1 MELQQTFPKRSSS
14 LLSETT
20 RGAAN
25 RPQGNTSTV
34 APVTVF
40 MITYSRL
47 IPKHSDSPHH
57 AMDFTT
63 SRTGSSFTSVKS
75 LLPEKMA
82 HKVLRIKI
90 RKKREQNPLLAA
102 TQFWSQSGHSTASSC
117 HCWEDFSQQTQQEAL
132 HSCNNCSCQIP
143 AFVKLICRC
152 PILLEEGIDL
162 LQCQ

>member
-1 MELQQTFPKRSSS
+1 MQQPKKYRKHKGRRRIFIAVELQQTFPKRSSS

-82 HKVLRIKI
+82 PRVLKKKF
-90 RKKREQNPLLAA
+90 RKRDNKTHCLLLHNFGYNLDTQQTAAA
-102 TQFWSQSGHSTASSC
+102 TAGRIFPNKPNKKHFTPATTAAVR
-117 HCWEDFSQQTQQEAL
+117 FL
-132 HSCNNCSCQIP
+132 H
-143 AFVKLICRC
+143 L
-152 PILLEEGIDL
+152 
-162 LQCQ
+162 

>member
-1 MELQQTFPKRSSS
+1 
-14 LLSETT
+14 
-20 RGAAN
+20 
-25 RPQGNTSTV
+25 
-34 APVTVF
+34 
-40 MITYSRL
+40 
-47 IPKHSDSPHH
+47 
-57 AMDFTT
+57 MDFTT